1 MSWNY
6 RVVKNTYE
14 EGGEYF
20 AIHEVY
26 YDGDGNPTSCTAL
39 PANFL
44 GDDLDDLKAVL
55 DMVQQAFD
63 KPVLDYYEDFP
74 NDSE

>member
-6 RVVKNTYE
+6 RVVKNYHV
-14 EGGEYF
+14 EGEEYF

-26 YDGDGNPTSCTAL
+26 YDDDGNPKACTAL
-39 PANFL
+39 PVAFL
-44 GDDLDDLKAVL
+44 GNDIADLKAVL
-55 DMVQQAFD
+55 DMAKQACD

-74 NDSE
+74 IL